1 MTHKLSKNFTLE
13 EFLFSQTAARHKIP
27 MEPDEHTVK
36 NIQWLVD
43 SCLQPLRDALQRPIR
58 ITSGY
63 RPPRLNTM
71 IGGSKTSAHRF
82 GRAADIVVPGVEPIE
97 VADLFVSLHKQFDQ
111 VIHEFGRW
119 VHIGIAERQRNQ
131 KLTAYHDRWGKV
143 QYTQGIVPISD
154 IEDRYV

>member
-1 MTHKLSKNFTLE
+1 MRLSENFYLH
-13 EFLFSQTAARHKIP
+13 EFLFSQTATRHKIP
-27 MEPDEHTVK
+27 MEPDEKVIK

-43 SCLQPLRDALQRPIR
+43 SCLQPLRNALQKPIR

-97 VADLFVSLHKQFDQ
+97 VADLFVSLHKEFDQ

-119 VHIGIAERQRNQ
+119 VHIGIAERQRHQ
-131 KLTAYHDRWGKV
+131 QLTAYYDQWGKL
-143 QYTQGIVPISD
+143 QYTHGIVPID
-154 IEDRYV
+154 EIEDRYV